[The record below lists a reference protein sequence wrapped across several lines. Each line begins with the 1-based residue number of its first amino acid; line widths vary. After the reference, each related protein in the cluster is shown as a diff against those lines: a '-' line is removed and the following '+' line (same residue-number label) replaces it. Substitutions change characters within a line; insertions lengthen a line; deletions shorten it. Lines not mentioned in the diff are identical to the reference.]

1 MHMCSSISLY
11 LATSYIDI
19 HHSSDIS
26 IYIYIFDIMYTYIY
40 MFDRQIDGLD
50 KIDRVDKID
59 KVDKV
64 DRVGR

>member
-26 IYIYIFDIMYTYIY
+26 IYIWYNVYIY

>member
-1 MHMCSSISLY
+1 MHMCSSIGLY

-19 HHSSDIS
+19 HHPSG
-26 IYIYIFDIMYTYIY
+26 IYISYNIYTYMY
-40 MFDRQIDGLD
+40 DRQIDGLD
-50 KIDRVDKID
+50 KVDRVDKID